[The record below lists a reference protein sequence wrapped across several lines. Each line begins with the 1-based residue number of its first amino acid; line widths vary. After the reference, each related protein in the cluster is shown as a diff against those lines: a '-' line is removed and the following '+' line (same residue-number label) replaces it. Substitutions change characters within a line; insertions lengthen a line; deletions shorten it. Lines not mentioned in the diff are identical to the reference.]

1 MKSLK
6 SPGCRSQLIL
16 PGRIM
21 MQNTGRLISRLQV
34 ADGFADKNYHAIYGL
49 AECLI
54 AAHGFFTDKDYL
66 LHEGWLS
73 TWPWLADSYAD
84 KDYLYEGRL
93 IVWL

>member
-1 MKSLK
+1 M
-6 SPGCRSQLIL
+6 L

-21 MQNTGRLISRLQV
+21 MQNV
-34 ADGFADKNYHAIYGL
+34 
-49 AECLI
+49 
-54 AAHGFFTDKDYL
+54 
-66 LHEGWLS
+66 GWLS